1 MRKSSPVINQ
11 AGKTGAE
18 EAGCRVSRTNC
29 FSQGHAVVGKATAM
43 LSLGDQQLSY
53 RRDTTDFPCIF
64 ICGVGGVAHTQL
76 LPGQVDKHQ
85 EAAALRLFSLLRES
99 ERQPGS
105 AGELGS
111 LGINF

>member
-1 MRKSSPVINQ
+1 MQWLEKPQRCSLWGIN
-11 AGKTGAE
+11 
-18 EAGCRVSRTNC
+18 S
-29 FSQGHAVVGKATAM
+29 FLSDDTA
-43 LSLGDQQLSY
+43 
-53 RRDTTDFPCIF
+53 DFPCIF

-76 LPGQVDKHQ
+76 LPGQVDKRQ
-85 EAAALRLFSLLRES
+85 EAATLRLFSLLGES